1 MSEKKEDP
9 EKQIPTELRNEADR
23 MIANGLTEGLLG
35 FNPFTEG
42 VQLSQVDTLFKNNRW
57 YLVSNMRQLLS
68 EMYVEYGIIQTIVD
82 VPVDDGMRGGV
93 KVKTSQLSEQDV
105 NDLEAEMAYQGDLQ
119 EAGQALKWNR
129 LFGGAGLIIVT
140 DQPAKTKL
148 DLKSLYKN
156 PLAFRAADMWELYY
170 SKMNVDDE
178 SMDETLRF
186 KSDMENY
193 NYYGQTVHQSRVLK
207 FKGLKPP
214 SFVRPRLRGWGFS
227 VVESIIRS
235 VNQYLKATNLSF
247 EVLDEFKLDI
257 YRMKDLLNT
266 LLSPDGTAKVQNR
279 VSLANKQKNYQNAI
293 VLDSEDEYEQK
304 QLSFSGLADT
314 MSGIRLQLASD
325 LRMPMTKIFGM
336 SSAGF
341 NSGEDDIE
349 NYNAMVEGTIRE
361 PARFHILRMVELR
374 CQQMF
379 GMIPDDLE
387 IEFEPLRVLSSEQEE
402 TVKTQKFNR
411 LLQARQAG
419 EITSMEFRLGC
430 NSDDLLPH
438 KLEENDDLDTS
449 YDGPEVA
456 SEPLPVNPQNK
467 AQNEL
472 EHKYIA
478 CIAPICDGWILTGK
492 RKDTGL
498 WTFPGGHIDGPET
511 PLEAAI
517 RECKEECGIVLEQ
530 SQCTKVGTKSFESH
544 RKEGQKFTVTAFTA
558 KLDSRIPP
566 KTIDDPD
573 QEIALWRW
581 VELKEGTPELKP
593 EARHAKED
601 LIIQHLLGR

>member
-1 MSEKKEDP
+1 MRTKMNKKKAKP
-9 EKQIPTELRNEADR
+9 RQNNKSMPKELKNEADR

-68 EMYVEYGIIQTIVD
+68 EMYVEYGIIQTIID
-82 VPVDDGMRGGV
+82 VPVNDGLRGGI
-93 KVKTSQLSEQDV
+93 KIKTSQLSEEDV
-105 NDLEAEMAYQGDLQ
+105 NALEAEMAYQGDLQ

-129 LFGGAGLIIVT
+129 LFGGAGIIIVT
-140 DQPAKTKL
+140 DQPANTEL
-148 DLKSLYKN
+148 DINSLHNN

-170 SKMNVDDE
+170 SQMNLDDD
-178 SMDETLRF
+178 SMDENLRF
-186 KSDMENY
+186 KRDMENY
-193 NYYGQTVHQSRVLK
+193 NYYGQVVHRSRVMKL
-207 FKGLKPP
+207 KGLKPP

-266 LLSPDGTAKVQNR
+266 LLSPDGTSKVQNR

-293 VLDSEDEYEQK
+293 VLDSEDEYQQK
-304 QLSFSGLADT
+304 QLSFSGLAET

-325 LRMPMTKIFGM
+325 LRMPMTKLFGM
-336 SSAGF
+336 SASGF

-349 NYNAMVEGTIRE
+349 NYNAMVEGTVRE
-361 PARFHILRMVELR
+361 PARYHILRMIELR

-379 GMIPDDLE
+379 GVIPDDLE
-387 IEFEPLRVLSSEQEE
+387 MEFHSLRILSSEQEE

-419 EITSMEFRLGC
+419 EITSMEFRMGC

-438 KLEENDDLDTS
+438 KLSDDDLDTS
-449 YDGPEVA
+449 YDGPEVT
-456 SEPLPVNPQNK
+456 SEPLPVNPKNK

-472 EHKYIA
+472 EH
-478 CIAPICDGWILTGK
+478 DG
-492 RKDTGL
+492 DGL
-498 WTFPGGHIDGPET
+498 N
-511 PLEAAI
+511 
-517 RECKEECGIVLEQ
+517 
-530 SQCTKVGTKSFESH
+530 
-544 RKEGQKFTVTAFTA
+544 
-558 KLDSRIPP
+558 
-566 KTIDDPD
+566 
-573 QEIALWRW
+573 
-581 VELKEGTPELKP
+581 
-593 EARHAKED
+593 
-601 LIIQHLLGR
+601 